1 MTAKLDIYEDD
12 IETMTQYLEVSSIV
26 AEHNKDHIAKTIIEN
41 GDSFLAEIDKRNK
54 LREIEKEKYIKKILK
69 SHKDK
74 YTFEELKSYSLK
86 DVREIFDMVDE
97 ENKTFIKKVFKF
109 FG

>member
-1 MTAKLDIYEDD
+1 MTAKLDIYDDD
-12 IETMTQYLEVSSIV
+12 IETMTQYLEVSNIV

-86 DVREIFDMVDE
+86 DVREIYEIVNE

>member
-12 IETMTQYLEVSSIV
+12 IETMTQYLEVSNIV

-86 DVREIFDMVDE
+86 DVREIYEIVDE
-97 ENKTFIKKVFKF
+97 ENNTFIKKVFKF

>member
-1 MTAKLDIYEDD
+1 MTAKIDIFDDD
-12 IETMTQYLEVSSIV
+12 IESITKYLEISNIV
-26 AEHNKDHIAKTIIEN
+26 AEHNKDHIAKVIIESA
-41 GDSFLAEIDKRNK
+41 DSLLKEIDKKNK

-86 DVREIFDMVDE
+86 DVRDIYVIVDE
-97 ENKTFIKKVFKF
+97 ENKSFIKKIFKF
-109 FG
+109 FE